1 MPHGKSW
8 QLLIKPGLYLPSI
21 HLSVEGS
28 FSRLGYIYSSLEN
41 PSPWYVMSL
50 SCSWAVLLVLPEQR
64 TDDLLFV
71 LIVYVRRIPCWLC
84 IDARRQDLIVV
95 FDDFTSCLMR
105 SFPSPFMVLFEFLVM
120 IYL

>member
-1 MPHGKSW
+1 
-8 QLLIKPGLYLPSI
+8 
-21 HLSVEGS
+21 
-28 FSRLGYIYSSLEN
+28 
-41 PSPWYVMSL
+41 MSL

-95 FDDFTSCLMR
+95 FDDFYI
-105 SFPSPFMVLFEFLVM
+105 VLNALIPPPPLPVYGTF
-120 IYL
+120 